1 MNELQLSITHL
12 RQVCTFPSRNA
23 ARSKEAL
30 PRRGKVRW
38 NEGSMGTSELRHA
51 RTLHGDAVCT
61 RYIHPV
67 RRPNRPPRVA
77 HWMPVGS
84 TLVPCRAGT
93 RELVTVARDVH
104 AAGNPQHHTVD
115 TQASAEVG
123 WFYEGGG
130 RTWAMAGASMLM
142 RSTVLRMVNNV
153 EVIRDIVVEG
163 ELAEVGLKLDQTAR
177 TLVSLHSII
186 MSRTSTFAAAVVSAM
201 LLMLAPAMGQ
211 VSPRPPF
218 ISP

>member
-1 MNELQLSITHL
+1 MRDAHK
-12 RQVCTFPSRNA
+12 RN
-23 ARSKEAL
+23 RNTK
-30 PRRGKVRW
+30 
-38 NEGSMGTSELRHA
+38 
-51 RTLHGDAVCT
+51 TLHGDAVCI

-67 RRPNRPPRVA
+67 RRPTIPPRVA
-77 HWMPVGS
+77 HWMPAGS

-93 RELVTVARDVH
+93 RELATVARDVH
-104 AAGNPQHHTVD
+104 AASNPQHHTVD

-142 RSTVLRMVNNV
+142 RSTALRMVNNV
-153 EVIRDIVVEG
+153 EVIRDMVVEG
-163 ELAEVGLKLDQTAR
+163 ELAGGWLETGSKHAR
-177 TLVSLHSII
+177 TLLSLHSII

>member
-51 RTLHGDAVCT
+51 RTLHGDAVCI

-67 RRPNRPPRVA
+67 RRPTIPPRVA
-77 HWMPVGS
+77 HWMPAGS

-93 RELVTVARDVH
+93 RELATVARDVH
-104 AAGNPQHHTVD
+104 AARNPQHHTVD
-115 TQASAEVG
+115 TQASAEVR
-123 WFYEGGG
+123 WFYEGGS
-130 RTWAMAGASMLM
+130 RTC
-142 RSTVLRMVNNV
+142 STR
-153 EVIRDIVVEG
+153 G
-163 ELAEVGLKLDQTAR
+163 SAHAR
-177 TLVSLHSII
+177 TAQTRARVRCWAFPPPPPPISVSAPTRYVHLQPT
-186 MSRTSTFAAAVVSAM
+186 SRTFRAK
-201 LLMLAPAMGQ
+201 
-211 VSPRPPF
+211 
-218 ISP
+218 